1 MAASRSS
8 SAKVRMFDIVMLHKA
23 GYLLSTNVERIGF
36 TQVLFTGFVHVFFTR
51 NVSVICVLSVLLGCL

>member
-23 GYLLSTNVERIGF
+23 GYLLSTNVERTGF

-51 NVSVICVLSVLLGCL
+51 NVSVICVLLVLLGCL